1 MKNRKDGRMEGAGA
15 RPSGA
20 RPPGARPPRLKW
32 IGFRECDL
40 VMLRGALATFL
51 MGERYVKWTP
61 TEMGLARKDAWRLLN
76 TIWK

>member
-1 MKNRKDGRMEGAGA
+1 MKNIQHSTLNTQHPKSRIPKDKSE
-15 RPSGA
+15 
-20 RPPGARPPRLKW
+20 RLKW

-51 MGERYVKWTP
+51 MGGRHVKWKSA
-61 TEMGLARKDAWRLLN
+61 EMGQARKDAWRLLN